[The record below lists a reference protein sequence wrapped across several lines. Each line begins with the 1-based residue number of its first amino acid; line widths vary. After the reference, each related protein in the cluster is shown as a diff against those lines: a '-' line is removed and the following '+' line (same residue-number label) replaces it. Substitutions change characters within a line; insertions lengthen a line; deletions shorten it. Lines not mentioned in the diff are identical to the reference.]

1 MATLIKNGKIYTM
14 AGPVIEGGSILIENG
29 KITAVGQDVV
39 APVNAEIIDAAGRM
53 VLPGMID
60 AHSHL
65 GMVESAIGSVMKQQ
79 LLTRLRCGV
88 SMVLTLWTSPSKKRA
103 MLV

>member
-39 APVNAEIIDAAGRM
+39 APVNAEIIDARHGRKR
-53 VLPGMID
+53 
-60 AHSHL
+60 HRL
-65 GMVESAIGSVMKQQ
+65 GG
-79 LLTRLRCGV
+79 LR
-88 SMVLTLWTSPSKKRA
+88 R
-103 MLV
+103 